1 MENLSKAQLE
11 HLLQFGKWTR
21 EKKAI
26 YLSNNAVY
34 NLGKNQC
41 ISIQTLAIM
50 ESITTSIFTFYN
62 AL

>member
-1 MENLSKAQLE
+1 MKNHSKAQLE

-21 EKKAI
+21 EKKVYI
-26 YLSNNAVY
+26 SNNAVY

-50 ESITTSIFTFYN
+50 ESITISIFIFYN